1 MTVYAGIELSIGDQV
16 GVEFTPP
23 YSGRSIVVRCFV
35 RDGGGG
41 RYGVEFI
48 AENDADYESVGQI
61 ESILRKVVSAS
72 PL

>member
-1 MTVYAGIELSIGDQV
+1 
-16 GVEFTPP
+16 
-23 YSGRSIVVRCFV
+23 VRCFV
-35 RDGGGG
+35 RNGRGG